1 MCEDEYMNRQ
11 DLSEALLQQG
21 EALEYEMYMR
31 QQGAMMPPE
40 GAMPPM
46 YGDAMEGAAA
56 PTYGGAGAAAS
67 GSDSGAGGSSY
78 VVEDN
83 AVNKSDTT
91 PRASVYRGDDKPFNW
106 DALAP

>member
-1 MCEDEYMNRQ
+1 MNRQ

-21 EALEYEMYMR
+21 EALEYEMYVMR
-31 QQGAMMPPE
+31 QRGAMMPP
-40 GAMPPM
+40 GGSAPPA
-46 YGDAMEGAAA
+46 YGDAMEGGAA
-56 PTYGGAGAAAS
+56 PYGGAGAPS
-67 GSDSGAGGSSY
+67 GGGSDGGAGGSSY

-83 AVNKSDTT
+83 AVNKSDAP